1 MRTDDEI
8 LREIETADEGAG
20 PDPAATITDPALIAV
35 YQALTKVASAEAA
48 LDRAVKEARAAGYTW
63 QTIGDVVGMTRQGA
77 LKRFAA

>member
-35 YQALTKVASAEAA
+35 YQALTASAEAA
-48 LDRAVKEARAAGYTW
+48 LDRAVKEARAAGCTW